1 MYCSLQLE
9 PFVDDSDEWQDGPSP
24 ELSEFE
30 IEAAYLGWAAD
41 NHRWLHHRLEELPTR
56 GLDGSLAS
64 DAHIRESGRNR
75 EFR

>member
-30 IEAAYLGWAAD
+30 IEAAYLGWAVDAQ
-41 NHRWLHHRLEELPTR
+41 P
-56 GLDGSLAS
+56 SVAS
-64 DAHIRESGRNR
+64 SSA
-75 EFR
+75 

>member
-30 IEAAYLGWAAD
+30 FEIEAAYLGWAAD
-41 NHRWLHHRLEELPTR
+41 AQP
-56 GLDGSLAS
+56 SVAS
-64 DAHIRESGRNR
+64 SSA
-75 EFR
+75 